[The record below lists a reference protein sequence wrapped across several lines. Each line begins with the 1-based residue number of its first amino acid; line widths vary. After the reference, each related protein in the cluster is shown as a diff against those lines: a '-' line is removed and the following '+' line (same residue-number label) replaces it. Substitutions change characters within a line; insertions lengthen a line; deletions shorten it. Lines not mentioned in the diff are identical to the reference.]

1 MENTSFFTDHL
12 ATWLGNDIVLLAL
25 GLLYSYTQT
34 TRPGRVVS
42 DLVEE
47 IKENSESTEANMLKE
62 LIKSS

>member
-1 MENTSFFTDHL
+1 MDNAAFFTDHL

-47 IKENSESTEANMLKE
+47 IKENSASPEADMLKK
-62 LIKSS
+62 LIKDS